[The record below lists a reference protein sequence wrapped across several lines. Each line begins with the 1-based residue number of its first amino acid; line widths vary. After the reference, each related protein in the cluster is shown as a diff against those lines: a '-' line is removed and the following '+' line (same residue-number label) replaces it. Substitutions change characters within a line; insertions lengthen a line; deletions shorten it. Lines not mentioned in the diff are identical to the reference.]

1 MPGKWTRQKF
11 NCVYQMVDPHKKN
24 EIIHDIN
31 RGIINTNVKSGI
43 KSNWWTN
50 KHHPNKLIPSRI
62 YELGSGTLEE
72 LEQRYFDKYEKRKGV
87 WKFSKRVVDADWVY
101 VNEPSEVNLEHPM
114 IQGANIGTSDPTD
127 PLYLHLKSFKRGLR
141 T

>member
-72 LEQRYFDKYEKRKGV
+72 LEQRYFDKYEKIKDNDKKNHEQFLGYTRELVQQKI
-87 WKFSKRVVDADWVY
+87 
-101 VNEPSEVNLEHPM
+101 M
-114 IQGANIGTSDPTD
+114 IEIN
-127 PLYLHLKSFKRGLR
+127 
-141 T
+141 